1 MTMKEKDY
9 YEPVKNA
16 FEKLFNEKG
25 TVYLEITS
33 DKPLSNKLKA
43 QTSKHRDIIFY
54 FLKEAKPDITG
65 FLQRDGHSN
74 SMIVIEV
81 KKDEIKLDNIYQAR
95 KYGELLET
103 QFVFLVSPKEIPEE
117 IKKLSSVTI
126 DLLSLPYYKKLVLC
140 QFDEKANQIVDWYE
154 ENPFM
159 VERFWS

>member
-1 MTMKEKDY
+1 
-9 YEPVKNA
+9 
-16 FEKLFNEKG
+16 
-25 TVYLEITS
+25 
-33 DKPLSNKLKA
+33 
-43 QTSKHRDIIFY
+43 
-54 FLKEAKPDITG
+54 
-65 FLQRDGHSN
+65 
-74 SMIVIEV
+74 MIVIEV

-103 QFVFLVSPKEIPEE
+103 QFAFLVSPKEIPEE

-140 QFDEKANQIVDWYE
+140 QFDEKTNQIVDWYE